1 MKFKTEQEIFW
12 ASEFGDEYIERNKS
26 ERLLASNVSFFVKA
40 LRAAGRVESV
50 IEFGSNV
57 GMNLRALSIL
67 FPGIEKYAIEI
78 NKKASLQLIDFLGED
93 YVFNG
98 SIFDYQTDKS
108 YDLSMSKGVLIHIN
122 PDMLEIAYKKLYESS
137 NKYILISEYYNPSPV
152 SINYRGN
159 EDKLYKRDFCGD
171 IMELYPDLE
180 LLDYGFCYKKDPAF
194 SQDDITW
201 FLMRKS

>member
-1 MKFKTEQEIFW
+1 
-12 ASEFGDEYIERNKS
+12 
-26 ERLLASNVSFFVKA
+26 
-40 LRAAGRVESV
+40 
-50 IEFGSNV
+50 
-57 GMNLRALSIL
+57 
-67 FPGIEKYAIEI
+67 
-78 NKKASLQLIDFLGED
+78 
-93 YVFNG
+93 
-98 SIFDYQTDKS
+98 
-108 YDLSMSKGVLIHIN
+108 MSKGVLIHIN